1 MWYDLTATKMIQKY
15 LNIYSQI
22 KMQFDGE
29 GKINTVALFQEGRWI
44 SSPTLAKRMRLQHIA
59 LPIRQEASILL
70 KR

>member
-44 SSPTLAKRMRLQHIA
+44 SSPALAKQMRLQHIT
-59 LPIRQEASILL
+59 LPIRQEASMVL

>member
-1 MWYDLTATKMIQKY
+1 MWYDITATKMIQKY

-22 KMQFDGE
+22 NLQFDSK
-29 GKINTVALFQEGRWI
+29 GKVNTVALFHAGQWI

-59 LPIRQEASILL
+59 FPLKQKASITL

>member
-1 MWYDLTATKMIQKY
+1 MWYDITATKMIQKY

-22 KMQFDGE
+22 NMQFDEE
-29 GKINTVALFQEGRWI
+29 GKVNTVALFQEGKWI

-59 LPIRQEASILL
+59 LPIKQEASITL

>member
-1 MWYDLTATKMIQKY
+1 MWYDSAATKMIQKY

-29 GKINTVALFQEGRWI
+29 GNIQKVDLFQEGRWI
-44 SSPTLAKRMRLQHIA
+44 SSPTLAKRMRLRHIA
-59 LPIRQEASILL
+59 LPVQQKASITL

>member
-1 MWYDLTATKMIQKY
+1 MWYDITATKMIQKY

-22 KMQFDGE
+22 NMQFDAE

-44 SSPTLAKRMRLQHIA
+44 SSPTLAKRMRLQHIT
-59 LPIRQEASILL
+59 LPIRQEASITL

>member
-1 MWYDLTATKMIQKY
+1 MIQKY

-29 GKINTVALFQEGRWI
+29 GKVNTVALFQEGKWI

-59 LPIRQEASILL
+59 FPLKQKACITL